1 MTENTYAHLVSRSQC
16 SKSST
21 LKRYPPTGPIMD
33 TIYLSALPKEKKN
46 IFMDR
51 NWNLIDGFYL

>member
-33 TIYLSALPKEKKN
+33 TIYLSALPKEKNKLFLWTE
-46 IFMDR
+46 IG
-51 NWNLIDGFYL
+51 I